1 MSNIRLLHCLGLV
14 SLLCVTG
21 TGSAL
26 TIGRQQ
32 GQAVFGRP
40 LEILVP
46 VALDPGMDP
55 ADLCPEVEVNY
66 GESRVSPRL
75 VNVQVSGAGET
86 VQVRVRASAPLDEP
100 FVALQL
106 RVGCAQKL
114 TRRFVLLAD
123 EPAGDRTPVVAATPL
138 LVDGARASGAEPD
151 GSGPG
156 GQAGGAS
163 TGGSRAA
170 ANGQPSAGASATS
183 EGPAATAAAPAAGV
197 ASRPTRARATPP
209 TAAPAPAAPVTERP
223 RLRLDPLDIRL
234 QGGNGPNSPGQAAAV
249 PGSAAAGAAPGSAAR
264 GMTAAGAPMATA
276 SAEASSLADPTRTQ
290 ALEAEIRKLQEALQ
304 NSRVAAAELRARTV
318 EAERERYANPLVLGL
333 GAVAAL
339 SLLLAGLAW
348 RRSRGSEPPSGRFA
362 SLAERSAAVIRTP
375 QRPAM
380 PEEATRPE
388 GIEPRGDSVMAPP
401 SSMPPA
407 KEPDP
412 ALPQGKPGPASL
424 ATERADGMARNL
436 ASMNA
441 RLPEPLHLSTHELN
455 DIQQEADFF
464 VSLGDY
470 DRAIEVLQN
479 HIQIHPQSSAL
490 AWLDLMQIQHKLGR
504 KDAYDQLRHDF
515 EWLFNAQV
523 PTFDA
528 FDADQDDLE
537 AHPELL
543 ARIQAVWP
551 EPEAQKVI
559 DAAIF
564 RRPTEEKGKPLG
576 LQAYRD
582 LLFLHQVL
590 QAAKSPEVAG
600 LAGGIGAGAALPGG
614 SVVHVSAAAR
624 ALGSLPASSQRLARD
639 LDFDLEEVL
648 AQPAAAPDPT
658 RDKGPRDPEFQERFT
673 QSLDTLLNFDL
684 EPLELKVEDQADPKA
699 GQSMRQRAG

>member
-32 GQAVFGRP
+32 GQAVLGRP
-40 LEILVP
+40 LEVLVP

-75 VNVQVSGAGET
+75 INLQVSGSGDN
-86 VQVRVRASAPLDEP
+86 VLVRVRASAPLDEP
-100 FVALQL
+100 FVSLQL

-123 EPAGDRTPVVAATPL
+123 EPAGDRTPVLAAAPL
-138 LVDGARASGAEPD
+138 LVDGARAFGADPEA
-151 GSGPG
+151 GGPTG
-156 GQAGGAS
+156 LAGGAS
-163 TGGSRAA
+163 TSGTGGTASVPP
-170 ANGQPSAGASATS
+170 GGASVTS
-183 EGPAATAAAPAAGV
+183 EGPAASTAAPAAAI
-197 ASRPTRARATPP
+197 ASRPTRPRTTPP

-234 QGGNGPNSPGQAAAV
+234 QGAGSPASQGVAAAV
-249 PGSAAAGAAPGSAAR
+249 PGGAAAGTGPASAAR
-264 GMTAAGAPMATA
+264 STTAAGAPLAPA
-276 SAEASSLADPTRTQ
+276 SADASSPADAARTQ

-304 NSRVAAAELRARTV
+304 NSRVVTAELRARAV

-333 GAVAAL
+333 GAVSAL
-339 SLLLAGLAW
+339 SLLLAALTW
-348 RRSRGSEPPSGRFA
+348 RRSRGGEPAPGRFS
-362 SLAERSAAVIRTP
+362 SLADRSAAVIRTP

-380 PEEATRPE
+380 PGEATRPE
-388 GIEPRGDSVMAPP
+388 GIEPRGDALIESPGP
-401 SSMPPA
+401 TPPA
-407 KEPDP
+407 SEPEP
-412 ALPQGKPGPASL
+412 ATPEGMPGSTPL
-424 ATERADGMARNL
+424 GTGQADGMTRNL

-490 AWLDLMQIQHKLGR
+490 AWLDLMEIQHKLGR
-504 KDAYDQLRHDF
+504 KEAYDQLRRDF

-523 PTFDA
+523 PAFEA
-528 FDADQDDLE
+528 FDADHDDLE

-543 ARIQAVWP
+543 ARIQATWP
-551 EPEAQKVI
+551 EPEVQKVI

-564 RRPTEEKGKPLG
+564 RRPTDEKGKPLG

-590 QAAKSPEVAG
+590 HAAKTPEPVG
-600 LAGGIGAGAALPGG
+600 LAGNVGGAG
-614 SVVHVSAAAR
+614 VVPVGNVAPVSAAAR
-624 ALGSLPASSQRLARD
+624 ALGSLPVSSQRLARD

-658 RDKGPRDPEFQERFT
+658 REKGPRDPESQARFA
-673 QSLDTLLNFDL
+673 QGLDTLLNFEL
-684 EPLELKVEDQADPKA
+684 EPLELKAQESTDPKA
-699 GQSMRQRAG
+699 DPSPRQRTG